1 MAEVQASSANV
12 SNKPIIL
19 VLDKFDDK
27 ALSTLREESRNLG
40 LFQPKQDDVRKEA
53 PGNFDIVFADDP
65 KRDEYLQKATL
76 LLIQSTSNLDA
87 SAIEKLGSSV
97 KYIVKQGLDVDNID
111 LAAASKKNI
120 QVYNA
125 PGTNSASVAELTIGL
140 ALDVARRI
148 TEIDRHT
155 RKGGEKAAATNFIG
169 KSLHQKTIG
178 IIGMGAVGIEVAR
191 KWVGFTSGSV
201 IGFDTEAVPEAW
213 TKEIKEPQFT
223 RSNDIEQLLKD
234 ADFVSIHVPLTDA
247 TRNLLDERRLGLIK
261 DGAIIL
267 NTAQAGIIDE
277 AALQKALDSGRVF
290 GAGLDANYSEK
301 LLSHP
306 RVVITP
312 HVGTATEENQ
322 AKNDV
327 VAVDLAVS
335 LIEGRREQVPA
346 ALNARV

>member
-1 MAEVQASSANV
+1 MAEVQKSSANT
-12 SNKPIIL
+12 SDKPIIL
-19 VLDKFDDK
+19 VLDKFADK
-27 ALSTLREESRNLG
+27 ALSTLKEESRNLG
-40 LFQPKQDDVRKEA
+40 LFQPKGDDVRKEA
-53 PGNFDIVFADDP
+53 PGNFDVVFADDP

-76 LLIQSTSNLDA
+76 LLVQSTMNLDG

-97 KYIVKQGLDVDNID
+97 KYIVKQGIDVDNID
-111 LAAASKKNI
+111 LDAAAKKGI

-125 PGTNSASVAELTIGL
+125 PGTNSAAVAELTIGL

-155 RKGGEKAAATNFIG
+155 RKGEKAAATDFIG
-169 KSLHQKTIG
+169 KGLHQKTIG
-178 IIGMGAVGIEVAR
+178 IIGMGNVGLEVAR

-201 IGFDTEAVPEAW
+201 IGFDTDAAPEAW
-213 TKEIKEPQFT
+213 TQEIKEPQFT
-223 RSNDIEQLLKD
+223 RSHDIEQLLKD
-234 ADFVSIHVPLTDA
+234 SDFVSIHAPLTDA
-247 TRNLLDERRLGLIK
+247 SRNLLDERKLGLIK
-261 DGAIIL
+261 EGSIIL

-277 AALQKALDSGRVF
+277 QALQKALDSGLVF
-290 GAGLDANYSEK
+290 GAGLDANYSDK

-312 HVGTATEENQ
+312 HVGTATEDNQ

-327 VAVDLAVS
+327 VAVDIAVS
-335 LIEGRREQVPA
+335 LIENRREQVPP